1 MRSLFQG
8 CGTLEE
14 VSILSFLQNQRLTI
28 LSGSGETL
36 SLVAFPTRG
45 WAQIFSFISLHTHGC
60 LFWSSKGTHCLRSFE
75 SFLEGVDFQSFM
87 VQIWL
92 LICFFKKCI
101 TAWQFHTCKSRVFI
115 IFLPPFTSSHSSVSH
130 SHQIPSFQQVSLTL
144 QCCAGGLPL
153 SLIRAVCIWE
163 TSRATLFHLVAL

>member
-14 VSILSFLQNQRLTI
+14 VSVLSFLQNQRLTI

-45 WAQIFSFISLHTHGC
+45 WAQIFSLISLHTHGC
-60 LFWSSKGTHCLRSFE
+60 LFWSSKGTRCLRSFE
-75 SFLEGVDFQSFM
+75 SFLEGVDFQSFII
-87 VQIWL
+87 QIWPL
-92 LICFFKKCI
+92 VCFFKKCVA
-101 TAWQFHTCKSRVFI
+101 AWWFHARKSCILI
-115 IFLPPFTSSHSSVSH
+115 IFLPPLHLLSLICLPLPPNSFFPTSFPHTPV
-130 SHQIPSFQQVSLTL
+130 L
-144 QCCAGGLPL
+144 CLPL

-163 TSRATLFHLVAL
+163 TSRATLFHRVAF